1 MTRVRVNGPLPPLEP
16 LEQGEVRA
24 AEHRETELE

>member
-16 LEQGEVRA
+16 LEQAGARA